1 MMRLFGAF
9 AIVLSLATSAMAA
22 EFPKQL
28 TILVGFTAGQGTDLA
43 AGGDPAAL
51 MSSRMTAEPTYDQ
64 AAKFYSMHLGRFL
77 PGEPRIDVRI
87 APGAASLVAANQ
99 LARGPLDGSQIGM
112 IGPAVLFA
120 PYSGGP
126 TVAPPIWIGA
136 RQKDDDVCIFRTDLA
151 IRDFDDLRRRETFVA
166 ALTPA
171 SRSAL
176 YPRALNQLAGT
187 KLKVIGGY
195 GSDFEIARAL
205 DSGETEGWCGWS
217 MQSLQARHPSFLR
230 DGKAKALVQ
239 FTRTETGQ
247 GLQIPRASD
256 LVTGAARETMRAL
269 ETQTRLGAFA
279 LAVPA
284 GTPADVVTALR
295 AAFIAML
302 KDPTVLDE
310 AARVGF
316 DIDPVSGE
324 DLDAL
329 ASEVQTLS
337 PQAKD
342 LMRLLMRGP

>member
-1 MMRLFGAF
+1 MRILGAL
-9 AIVLSLATSAMAA
+9 ALTLSLATAAAAA
-22 EFPKQL
+22 EFPKQIML
-28 TILVGFTAGQGTDLA
+28 LVGFTAGQGTDLA

-64 AAKFYSMHLGRFL
+64 AAKFYSLHIGRFL

-99 LARGPLDGSQIGM
+99 LARGPADGSQVAM

-120 PYSGGP
+120 PYAGGP

-136 RQKDDDVCIFRTDLA
+136 RQKDDDVCIFRSDLA

-166 ALTPA
+166 ALTPG

-205 DSGETEGWCGWS
+205 DTGEAEGWCGWS

-230 DGKAKALVQ
+230 DGKAKAIVQ

-284 GTPADVVTALR
+284 GTPPDVVAALR
-295 AAFIAML
+295 GAFVVMH

-324 DLDAL
+324 ELDGYAREIQ
-329 ASEVQTLS
+329 SMS

-342 LMRLLMRGP
+342 LIRMLMRGP